1 MTKLLELINEQLNQ
15 LFFKQVS
22 PEYYGEHYYELHIT
36 CDVVR
41 SVKVIRFDAM
51 RDLMDYVHE
60 HHLMYDPSRK
70 YDMVQIQA
78 SGERHI
84 LHLNKVPYAN
94 TQSITGVPYLT
105 SFHGAI

>member
-1 MTKLLELINEQLNQ
+1 MLKFIELINEHLNQ

-22 PEYYGEHYYELHIT
+22 PEYYGDHYYELHIT

-41 SVKVIRFDAM
+41 SVKIIRFDSM
-51 RDLMDYVHE
+51 KDLMDYVHE
-60 HHLMYDPSRK
+60 NHLMYDPSRK

-84 LHLNKVPYAN
+84 LHLNKVPYGNSQA
-94 TQSITGVPYLT
+94 STGVQEFTELYQV
-105 SFHGAI
+105 I